1 MGGVAQ
7 GSSLYGGSVSKQ
19 LIYEIDNGLG
29 LTWGDHVNTEINVDG
44 KPRQLTKA
52 SHAGDPITENV
63 TNPRRANDAPAGDTV
78 IVDGRQLSVAP
89 LMVLDEFTT
98 TDWLDTFPRFQP
110 KGLAIDLQQ
119 NPEILN
125 VIFDRIKNATHTQI
139 NDNHSAGDVG
149 AGGASPIRFYDG
161 FETLILADSD
171 PTQVGT
177 PTVLT
182 KANILDF
189 FFDLRD
195 AIDPRLRNKK
205 NLKFFCSYADAD
217 LYDRAARDTQD
228 ATVIT
233 THRGETQLTQTNGS
247 IINVIPVEGI
257 SKDFVFATVADKTAQ
272 SNLTQGVWTDK
283 DIDVMKLYRE
293 VEADQ
298 TWNILLRF
306 YLGVQYKSGGDIWF
320 LNNV

>member
-1 MGGVAQ
+1 MAGVSQ
-7 GSSLYGGSVSKQ
+7 GSTLYGGSVSKQ
-19 LIYEIDNGLG
+19 IIYEIDNGVG
-29 LTWGDHVNTEINVDG
+29 LAWGDHVNTEVNVDG
-44 KPRQLTKA
+44 KPRQLTNA

-63 TNPRRANDAPAGDTV
+63 TNPRRAADGPAGDTV

-139 NDNHSAGDVG
+139 NNNHSAGDTGTALDV
-149 AGGASPIRFYDG
+149 RFYDG
-161 FETLILADSD
+161 FETLILADAD
-171 PTQVGT
+171 PVQVGT
-177 PTVLT
+177 PSVLT

-217 LYDRAARDTQD
+217 LYEIGRAH
-228 ATVIT
+228 V
-233 THRGETQLTQTNGS
+233 
-247 IINVIPVEGI
+247 
-257 SKDFVFATVADKTAQ
+257 
-272 SNLTQGVWTDK
+272 
-283 DIDVMKLYRE
+283 
-293 VEADQ
+293 
-298 TWNILLRF
+298 
-306 YLGVQYKSGGDIWF
+306 
-320 LNNV
+320 